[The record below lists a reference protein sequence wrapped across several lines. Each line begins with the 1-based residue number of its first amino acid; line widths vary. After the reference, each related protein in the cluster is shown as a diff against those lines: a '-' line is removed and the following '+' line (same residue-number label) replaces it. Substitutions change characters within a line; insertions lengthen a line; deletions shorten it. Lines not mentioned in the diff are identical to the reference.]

1 VHNDYVSA
9 VPTLVS
15 VVGLR
20 IREPVGTSPLAITAN
35 SATTLTARTGGQGG
49 GLGNGAVHGR
59 RRPAATPAP
68 DRR

>member
-35 SATTLTARTGGQGG
+35 SATTPTARTGGAGS
-49 GLGNGAVHGR
+49 LGNGAVHGR